1 MSVRFNTFVM
11 TSGRKSGDGAIEY
24 VNGEIVVYL
33 KSAVV
38 GAMFGILG
46 KALSQGKEILRFPLK
61 AVANVTLQETS
72 LADYIHVDVND
83 GRFLSF
89 KRSVSMP
96 EEFLT
101 ALQIQIEHPAP
112 SKKLV
117 FQDIQGD
124 IYPAQLRKCEAY
136 RGQRETLEA
145 YLLDQAAKFALRPP
159 HIAPLLEEFAPVE
172 TPSSGFSLL
181 LETEPVS
188 FSAPT
193 PPPAPAMDEPLPPP
207 MPAAE
212 DFPATVPISK
222 EDMPFPATMPMEPE
236 APKPVS
242 APAPA
247 PKPAPAP
254 AQRPVSAPTPK
265 PAPKPVAPA
274 PKPAS
279 APAPA
284 SKPAVPAPTPVPKPK
299 AAAPVPKAV
308 PAPAPKPAAP
318 AAPRPAVPT
327 QKTAVQLDSRLE
339 KFLGKVPDAIL
350 AECSKQANNPAVLSD
365 LLLWALNGKMISIQD
380 ANDIT
385 EVLSK

>member
-11 TSGRKSGDGAIEY
+11 TSGRKGGDGAIEY
-24 VNGEIVVYL
+24 VNGEIIVYL
-33 KSAVV
+33 KSAMV
-38 GAMFGILG
+38 GVLFGALG
-46 KALSQGKEILRFPLK
+46 KSLSQGKEIMRFPLNT
-61 AVANVTLQETS
+61 VANVTLQESTLS
-72 LADYIHVDVND
+72 NYIHVDVND

-89 KRSVSMP
+89 KRSLSMP

-112 SKKLV
+112 SKKLA
-117 FQDIQGD
+117 FRDIQGD
-124 IYPAQLRKCEAY
+124 IYPAQMRKIEAY

-159 HIAPLLEEFAPVE
+159 HIAPILEEYAPVE
-172 TPSSGFSLL
+172 SPSSGFSLL

-188 FSAPT
+188 FSAP
-193 PPPAPAMDEPLPPP
+193 AAVKDEPLPPP

-236 APKPVS
+236 APKPV
-242 APAPA
+242 PAPA
-247 PKPAPAP
+247 PKPAPVP
-254 AQRPVSAPTPK
+254 ALK
-265 PAPKPVAPA
+265 PATAAKPV
-274 PKPAS
+274 
-279 APAPA
+279 
-284 SKPAVPAPTPVPKPK
+284 PVQT
-299 AAAPVPKAV
+299 

-318 AAPRPAVPT
+318 APKPVPAPTPKPVPAPAPKPIPAPVSPAP
-327 QKTAVQLDSRLE
+327 KPAAPAPKPAPQLDSRLE
-339 KFLGKVPDAIL
+339 KFRGSVPEAIL
-350 AECSKQANNPAVLSD
+350 AECSKQANDPAVLSD